1 MPDQD
6 SSDRQRVVRGSG
18 SADDR
23 RRLLGPQAADDD
35 LVSGAA
41 LRPRTLD
48 EYDVGQERLIE
59 GLRVAISAARSRGDV
74 LEHVLFDGPPGLGK
88 TTLAHIIA
96 YEMGSKIQVSSG
108 PALER
113 ASDLVGILTNLD
125 PGDVF
130 FIDEIHRL
138 PRVVEEY
145 LYAAMED
152 FRIDFVVDSGPY
164 AKTIPLE
171 LPPFTLV
178 GATTRAGLLTPPLRN
193 RFGIFYHLDFY
204 TPEQL
209 QKIVMRSARL
219 LQVPLD
225 EEGARTIAERSRG
238 TARIVNRLLRRVR
251 DYSQVMGDG
260 AINAAIAC
268 EALEALGV
276 DEMGLDDLDRK
287 YLRALIEFYDGGPAG
302 VNALAATLSEASDT
316 LEDVVEPYLLK
327 IGFVIRTSRGRMAT
341 QRAYEHLGIPGRAP
355 QPPAAQENLPL

>member
-1 MPDQD
+1 MADQD
-6 SSDRQRVVRGSG
+6 PDARQRVISGPGSLEDRQRI
-18 SADDR
+18 
-23 RRLLGPQAADDD
+23 LGPQAANDDD
-35 LVSGAA
+35 LSGAA

-96 YEMGSKIQVSSG
+96 HEMGTRIQVSSG

-113 ASDLVGILTNLD
+113 AADLVGILTNLD
-125 PGDVF
+125 HGDVF

-152 FRIDFVVDSGPY
+152 FRIDFVVDAGPY
-164 AKTIPLE
+164 AKTIPLQ
-171 LPPFTLV
+171 LPHFTLV

-209 QKIVMRSARL
+209 QRIVMRSARL

-225 EEGARTIAERSRG
+225 EEGARLIALRSRG

-251 DYSQVMGDG
+251 DYSQVMADG
-260 AINAAIAC
+260 SIDARIAS

-276 DEMGLDDLDRK
+276 DQMGLDDLDRK
-287 YLRALIEFYDGGPAG
+287 YLRALIDFYHGGPAG
-302 VNALAATLSEASDT
+302 VNALAATLSEESDT

-327 IGFVIRTSRGRMAT
+327 IGFVIRTARGRMAT
-341 QRAYEHLGIPGRAP
+341 QRAYEHLGVRARAP
-355 QPPAAQENLPL
+355 QPPAVQDNLPL